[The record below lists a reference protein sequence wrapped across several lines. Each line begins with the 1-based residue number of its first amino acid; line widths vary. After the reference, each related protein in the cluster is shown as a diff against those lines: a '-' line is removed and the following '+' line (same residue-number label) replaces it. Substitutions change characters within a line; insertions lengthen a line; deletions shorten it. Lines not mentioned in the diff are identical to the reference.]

1 MEPTFVRVNGID
13 LAYRVAGAGDPLLLI
28 HAFPLNSAMWNQQ
41 ITDLS
46 DQFLVI
52 APDIRGFGQSELGD
66 APISLDQYAADLVA
80 LLDHLGIGRVA
91 VAGLSMGG
99 YIAFALLRAAPGRIS
114 KLILADTRAE
124 ADTEEGR
131 QARAQNAQLAE
142 REGVPALVTQMLP
155 KLLAPDADATV
166 HTQVRQIASAN
177 GAAGVAAALRA
188 MAARPDATVHL
199 GTTDI
204 PALII
209 VGSAD
214 ALTPLEA
221 AQAMYRALPAARI
234 VTIDGAGHL
243 SNLEQPAAF
252 TSTIRRFLA
261 PAEQFGSGE
270 RSGGTW

>member
-13 LAYRVAGAGDPLLLI
+13 LAYQAAGAGDPLLLI
-28 HAFPLNSAMWNQQ
+28 HAFPLNRAMWNQQ

-66 APISLDQYAADLVA
+66 VPISLDQYAADLVA

-131 QARAQNAQLAE
+131 QTREQNAQLAE

-166 HTQVRQIASAN
+166 QAQVRQIASAN

-188 MAARPDATVHL
+188 MAARPDATAHL